1 VPLGLAKADRRLLMW
16 AALIFV
22 PLVLALALLS
32 SGEADSGDPSSYSAQ
47 ASGTKAAYL
56 LLQDMGYT
64 IERWE
69 RPPTDIITAGYA
81 QGTVLVLA
89 NPSRPPSHE
98 EKDALQSYLSY
109 GGKILITDFAADFYL
124 SQSEIQ
130 RELVTDPLGNEYQ
143 PQLVT
148 SLTRGGAI
156 RMSPTAY
163 WKQCST
169 NCLVHYADDRFGSP
183 RPIVVSYQVGKG
195 QVIWWA
201 ASTPLNNGGISQAGN
216 MELLLNSIGPAA
228 DNHVLWDEYFHSS
241 QRTAGSYLKETPVLL
256 GLAQGALAALALL
269 LTYSRRNGPIY
280 PADSPSRLSPLEFVE
295 TLGGLY
301 RRAHVTRAAL
311 EVPYMRFRTLA
322 ARQLGLKTDIAA
334 PELARAIRNR
344 LGYKDD
350 SLQDLLVRIETALYD
365 PELQEAAAL
374 EMVQHLHSYARRL
387 QLISFE
393 QQEIV
398 SHANRVPGAHART
411 N

>member
-1 VPLGLAKADRRLLMW
+1 
-16 AALIFV
+16 
-22 PLVLALALLS
+22 
-32 SGEADSGDPSSYSAQ
+32 
-47 ASGTKAAYL
+47 
-56 LLQDMGYT
+56 
-64 IERWE
+64 
-69 RPPTDIITAGYA
+69 
-81 QGTVLVLA
+81 VLVLA

-98 EKDALQSYLSY
+98 EKDALQSYLSH

-124 SQSEIQ
+124 PHGESQ
-130 RELVTDPLGNEYQ
+130 REVMVDPVAREYQ

-156 RMSPTAY
+156 SMSPTAY
-163 WKQCST
+163 WKRCST
-169 NCLVHYADDRFGSP
+169 NCLVHYADSRFGSA

-201 ASTPLNNGGISQAGN
+201 ASTPLSNGGIAHSGN
-216 MELLLNSIGPAA
+216 MELLLNSIGPV
-228 DNHVLWDEYFHSS
+228 DGNHVLWDEYFHSS
-241 QRTAGSYLKETPVLL
+241 QRTAASYLQEMPVLF
-256 GLAQGALAALALL
+256 GLAQGAFAVLALL

-280 PADSPSRLSPLEFVE
+280 PADTPSRLSPLEFVE

-311 EVPYMRFRTLA
+311 EVPYSRFRMLA
-322 ARQLGLKTDIAA
+322 ARQLGLKTDIPA
-334 PELARAIRNR
+334 PDLARAIGNR

-365 PELQEAAAL
+365 PELQEAAVL
-374 EMVQHLHSYARRL
+374 ELVQQLHFHARRL

>member
-1 VPLGLAKADRRLLMW
+1 VPLNLAKADRRLLMW

-22 PLVLALALLS
+22 PLVAALALLS

-47 ASGTKAAYL
+47 ASGSKAAYL
-56 LLQDMGYT
+56 LLQDMGYK

-69 RPPTDIITAGYA
+69 RPPTDITGADA

-109 GGKILITDFAADFYL
+109 GGKILITDFAADLYL
-124 SQSEIQ
+124 PQSEIQ
-130 RELVTDPLGNEYQ
+130 RELVAGPLANEYQ

-156 RMSPTAY
+156 SMSPTAY
-163 WKQCST
+163 WKHCST
-169 NCLVHYADDRFGSP
+169 NCLVHYVDNRFGSP
-183 RPIVVSYQVGKG
+183 RPIVVSYQIGKG

-201 ASTPLNNGGISQAGN
+201 ASTPLNNGGISHAGN
-216 MELLLNSIGPAA
+216 MELLLNSIGPVE

-241 QRTAGSYLKETPVLL
+241 QRTAGSYLKETPVLF
-256 GLAQGALAALALL
+256 GLAQGALAMLALL

-280 PADSPSRLSPLEFVE
+280 PPHAPSRLSPLEFVE

-301 RRAHVTRAAL
+301 RSAHVTRAAL

-322 ARQLGLKTDIAA
+322 ARQLGLKTGVPA
-334 PELARAIRNR
+334 PDLARAIRNR

-350 SLQDLLVRIETALYD
+350 SLQDLLVRIEAALFD
-365 PELQEAAAL
+365 PELKEAAAL
-374 EMVQHLHSYARRL
+374 ELVQQLHSHARRL

-398 SHANRVPGAHART
+398 THANRVPGAHSRT

>member
-1 VPLGLAKADRRLLMW
+1 VPLKIEKADRRLLMW
-16 AALIFV
+16 AALVFV
-22 PLVLALALLS
+22 PLIAALALLS
-32 SGEADSGDPSSYSAQ
+32 SGESDSGDPSSYSAQ

-56 LLQDMGYT
+56 LLQDMGYK

-69 RPPTDIITAGYA
+69 QSPTDLAPDP
-81 QGTVLVLA
+81 QRTVLVLV
-89 NPSRPPSHE
+89 NPSRPPSRE
-98 EKDALQSYLSY
+98 EKDALQLYLSR
-109 GGKILITDFAADFYL
+109 GGKILITGSTTNLYIP
-124 SQSEIQ
+124 QSESQ
-130 RELVTDPLGNEYQ
+130 PELLAEPIPQEYQ

-156 RMSPTAY
+156 SMSPSAY
-163 WKQCST
+163 WKHCST
-169 NCLVHYADDRFGSP
+169 NCLVHYADDRSGNA
-183 RPIVVSYQVGKG
+183 RPIVVSYRAGKG

-201 ASTPLNNGGISQAGN
+201 ASTPLNNGGISSSGN
-216 MELLLNSIGPAA
+216 MELLLHSIGPAD
-228 DNHVLWDEYFHSS
+228 DNHVLWDEYFHGA
-241 QRTAGSYLKETPVLL
+241 QRTAGSYLGETPVLF

-280 PADSPSRLSPLEFVE
+280 PSDSPSRLSPLEFVE

-311 EVPYMRFRTLA
+311 EVPYLRFRMLA
-322 ARQLGLKTDIAA
+322 SRQLGLKTDAAA
-334 PELARAIRNR
+334 PDLARAMRNR
-344 LGYKDD
+344 LGYKDS
-350 SLQDLLVRIETALYD
+350 SLQDLLVRIESALYD

-374 EMVQHLHSYARRL
+374 ELVQQLHSHARRL

-398 SHANRVPGAHART
+398 SHANRVPGAHSRT

>member
-1 VPLGLAKADRRLLMW
+1 LPLNLAKADRRLLMW

-22 PLVLALALLS
+22 PLILALALLS
-32 SGEADSGDPSSYSAQ
+32 SGEQDSGDPSSYSAQ
-47 ASGTKAAYL
+47 PSGTKAAYL
-56 LLQDMGYT
+56 LLQDLGYK

-69 RPPTDIITAGYA
+69 RSPVDIIPGTDTRR
-81 QGTVLVLA
+81 TVLVLA

-98 EKDALQSYLSY
+98 ERDALQLYLSR
-109 GGKILITDFAADFYL
+109 GGRILATGSAADLYL
-124 SQSEIQ
+124 PNAGSQGE
-130 RELVTDPLGNEYQ
+130 VMTDPLTHEYQ

-156 RMSPTAY
+156 SMSPTAY
-163 WKQCST
+163 WKHCST
-169 NCLVHYADDRFGSP
+169 NCLVHYADTRSGNA
-183 RPIVVSYQVGKG
+183 RPIVVSYEVGKG

-201 ASTPLNNGGISQAGN
+201 ASTPLNNGGIAKSGN
-216 MELLLNSIGPAA
+216 MELLLNSIGPVD
-228 DNHVLWDEYFHSS
+228 DNLVLWDEYFHGS
-241 QRTAGSYLKETPVLL
+241 QRTAGSYLAEMPVLF
-256 GLAQGALAALALL
+256 GLAQGAFAVLALL

-311 EVPYMRFRTLA
+311 EVPYQRFRMLA
-322 ARQLGLKTDIAA
+322 ARQLGLRTDIPAA
-334 PELARAIRNR
+334 DLARAIRNR

-350 SLQDLLVRIETALYD
+350 RLQDLLVRIESALYD
-365 PELQEAAAL
+365 PELPEALAL
-374 EMVQHLHSYARRL
+374 ELVQQLHFHARRL